1 MFKKRKKQEELFLS
15 EGVVLRQ
22 DAWKQ
27 EENRIFTLLL
37 KGVLVY
43 LIVMGG
49 MGCYLSALDIN
60 CAWYA
65 VHLVVFLG
73 AMFCSLLYYNG
84 WFENLGYIFLFICM
98 LAAGLMFRN
107 YISSGFFVVLNRL
120 HQRAA
125 IFFDSEAVR
134 TYTETVSNRYL
145 SASVSMCYIGWVACV
160 LMNVLISRRMQYAAV
175 VPMIA
180 VILFFPLYIKQE
192 PSFFYVAMLLTGLL
206 GSYAIRGNKHYK
218 LSKKNDCYE
227 FSKKTKEISYL
238 YAGKTVGSALLLLG
252 IVITLTG
259 GIFALV
265 YPENDYDNDTV
276 SSLKAGTMEGMENFM
291 LLGIMGLF
299 NQYQSTG
306 GLTSGRL
313 GGVSSVRLDYETDLV
328 LEYVPYSNGRIY
340 LKDFVGA
347 EYLPRNN
354 RWQVLLNDEGK
365 VVEQF
370 QISENS
376 VSQRK
381 EDYIAGKE
389 PSAEAKMKIKNVAAP
404 PGRYLPYYSENSGQF
419 LYQGQN
425 REHTFYPLP
434 AVSKVSL
441 SADAFYPQW
450 REVPEENISTIA
462 EFCREAGLK
471 DTDEPLQTVAKLAAY
486 YQENIPYTL
495 RPGATPYGEDF
506 INYFLT
512 KNRKGYCA
520 HFASAATLI
529 FRYLGIPARY
539 IEGYA
544 VDPSDLSDEGTILGE
559 KNTSDYYKGDNPIGQ
574 SAVVS
579 VNVSDAGAH
588 AWVEIY
594 IEGTGWQV
602 VEVTPA
608 STELEIAGNMSMW
621 QRLVQLFGASP
632 DDAIQTPTDDTGSGT
647 FFSRQ
652 TQQMAKSTIFILLGA
667 FAIGFGGIFLFRFF
681 KARYAYAHA
690 GINDRI
696 ILDYQSFLHRREK
709 NPDFI
714 RKENYRKQL
723 EWMYSQGMLPVGQM
737 DIENYIRIL
746 EKAGFS
752 EKEVSA
758 EEVRKIKELYHL
770 K

>member
-37 KGVLVY
+37 KGALVY

-65 VHLVVFLG
+65 IHLVVFLG
-73 AMFCSLLYYNG
+73 AMFCSILYYNG

-145 SASVSMCYIGWVACV
+145 SASISMCYIGWVACV

-175 VPMIA
+175 IPMIA
-180 VILFFPLYIKQE
+180 VILFFPLYIRQE
-192 PSFFYVAMLLTGLL
+192 PSFFYVVMLLTGLL

-252 IVITLTG
+252 IVITLAG

-276 SSLKAGTMEGMENFM
+276 SSLKADTMEGMENFM

-306 GLTSGRL
+306 GLTNGRL

-340 LKDFVGA
+340 LKNFVGA
-347 EYLPRNN
+347 EYLPKNN
-354 RWQVLLNDEGK
+354 SWKVLTDEQGNPVK
-365 VVEQF
+365 SQM
-370 QISENS
+370 QENS
-376 VSQRK
+376 VLRRK
-381 EDYIAGKE
+381 RDYLDGKE
-389 PSAEAKMKIKNVAAP
+389 PSAEAKMRVKNVAAP
-404 PGRYLPYYSENSGQF
+404 PGQYMPYYMENSGQI
-419 LYQGQN
+419 LYQGQKEN
-425 REHTFYPLP
+425 YTFYPLP
-434 AVSKVSL
+434 PVSQVPL
-441 SADAFYPQW
+441 WIDAMYSQW
-450 REVPEENISTIA
+450 TAVPEENLRTIA
-462 EFCREAGLK
+462 DFCREAGLK
-471 DTDEPLQTVAKLAAY
+471 HTDKPLETVAKLAAY

-544 VDPSDLSDEGTILGE
+544 VDPSDLSDEGTVLEE

-579 VNVSDAGAH
+579 VNISDAGAH

-608 STELEIAGNMSMW
+608 STELETGGNMSMW

-632 DDAIQTPTDDTGSGT
+632 DDAIQTPTDDTAGGA
-647 FFSRQ
+647 FFTGR
-652 TQQMAKSTIFILLGA
+652 TQETAKSVVFILLGA
-667 FAIGFGGIFLFRFF
+667 FVIGIGGRFLFRFF
-681 KARYAYAHA
+681 RARYVYAHA

-723 EWMYSQGMLPVGQM
+723 EWMDRQGMLPVEQT
-737 DIENYIRIL
+737 DIEYYIKIL

-752 EKEVSA
+752 EQEVSA
-758 EEVRKIKELYHL
+758 EEVRKINELYHL